1 MVSAELGDRGIPDA
15 SWKYLSRSTQRELF
29 AKALTRRKPTER
41 EIRRSR
47 MKPVNEAL
55 YNSQKNYVERHGG
68 IVMRGGDEVERHL
81 DSMNADASHIG
92 GVIFLRED
100 ANTSEVLEEVYHF
113 KQRQRGDYPG
123 YDDTIRALL
132 MERDAQRYLI
142 SVAEQYN
149 IPESET
155 RQTELALE
163 YYLKKLKEVGIDD
176 RN

>member
-1 MVSAELGDRGIPDA
+1 
-15 SWKYLSRSTQRELF
+15 
-29 AKALTRRKPTER
+29 
-41 EIRRSR
+41 

-81 DSMNADASHIG
+81 DSMNADTSHIG